1 MVDSWRHDLQ
11 PHQDG
16 AMLQDERR
24 VLAIFWPRP
33 SAFSHIAPWFSGTR
47 SQETSNIL
55 GISQLYLVTDGLFAA
70 IGPGF
75 SAQPS
80 SHHNLLTFPN
90 VLPKS
95 YRTISSATSIF

>member
-1 MVDSWRHDLQ
+1 
-11 PHQDG
+11 
-16 AMLQDERR
+16 MLQDERR

-47 SQETSNIL
+47 SQETCDVL

-70 IGPGF
+70 IGPSV
-75 SAQPS
+75 SAQPR
-80 SHHNLLTFPN
+80 SHHNLLNFPS

-95 YRTISSATSIF
+95 YRATSSVTSIS